1 MSVQV
6 TTMPYLTGNY
16 KLYVAVVEKLT
27 TGNVASN
34 GETEFHNVFMKMMS
48 SASGDSVSFT
58 HDVQSVNN
66 FQTTLT
72 GLFIEDM
79 SDLEVIVFIQNPAT
93 KAIMQSKIATVA
105 LSNNSFT
112 SDSKFKVYPNPSNG
126 IVKIKT
132 ESPVDVVVMDITG
145 KTVYTMNQVTSD
157 SQLNLSSLQKGIYMA
172 KIMSEGTEETQ
183 KIILK

>member
-1 MSVQV
+1 
-6 TTMPYLTGNY
+6 
-16 KLYVAVVEKLT
+16 
-27 TGNVASN
+27 
-34 GETEFHNVFMKMMS
+34 
-48 SASGDSVSFT
+48 
-58 HDVQSVNN
+58 
-66 FQTTLT
+66 
-72 GLFIEDM
+72 M